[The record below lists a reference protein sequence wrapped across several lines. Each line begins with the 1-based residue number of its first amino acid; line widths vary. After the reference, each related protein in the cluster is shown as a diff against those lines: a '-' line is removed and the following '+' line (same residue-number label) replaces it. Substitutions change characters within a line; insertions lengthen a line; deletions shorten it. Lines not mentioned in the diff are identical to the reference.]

1 MILVSVI
8 SLKFFWSMRNQ
19 ASKGSINF
27 SNFVIFYCLVKKSC
41 VRRLWNCNLLF
52 LPWEQ
57 SILCNLFWLHYPQMI
72 TQKASWPLKKLD
84 QLSNLNNDFVCVWFD
99 TFDRYLFHLI
109 VLLNADFSC
118 SYSFYYLESI
128 ELLLEHRVLYQLL
141 QNLLPLSAS
150 PMTRSADQ
158 FNIRLTS

>member
-1 MILVSVI
+1 MLLNQHPVILVSVI

-52 LPWEQ
+52 LPWEE

-84 QLSNLNNDFVCVWFD
+84 QLSNLNNDFVSDLILLTDIYSIW
-99 TFDRYLFHLI
+99 LFFWMLI
-109 VLLNADFSC
+109 SVVPIAFT
-118 SYSFYYLESI
+118 I
-128 ELLLEHRVLYQLL
+128 
-141 QNLLPLSAS
+141 LS
-150 PMTRSADQ
+150 R
-158 FNIRLTS
+158 